1 MADKK
6 ISALTS
12 IGTDIAT
19 GDLLHVIDTSG
30 TYTNKNMTIGS
41 MFQNIPTWLGLSGTP
56 STFTTDLENVDVINS
71 ISYINTTSSGATIN
85 LNLADGSA
93 GQIKVIT
100 MIGAG
105 NDAVVIPTNRAG
117 YASITFD
124 AVGESVIL
132 LFTNSAWTI
141 IGSYG
146 ATVA

>member
-30 TYTNKNMTIGS
+30 TYTNKNMTIGN
-41 MFQNIPTWLGLSGTP
+41 MFQNIPTWLGLSDIPQTL
-56 STFTTDLENVDVINS
+56 TNDNDVS
-71 ISYINTTSSGATIN
+71 VTTSITYLDSNTAALDN
-85 LNLADGSA
+85 ALPDGSQ
-93 GQIKVIT
+93 GQIKIIT
-100 MIGAG
+100 MTVAG
-105 NDAVVIPTNRAG
+105 NNAVVTPTNRAG